1 MTLLWHSSD
10 CCWIKSLNIRFYEF
24 MISGY
29 VDWLPEKASMWS
41 VKISPVAR
49 LWNVNVSCCQLMCD
63 YFSCFT
69 LKHGLCL
76 QIFTFRDILDADYS
90 GGGKMTAILWIP
102 YVYTRYTTYSMKW
115 VETLWGCCFGFNNGQ
130 IVEGRGEWLLVTS
143 LYQESTSME
152 SDDV

>member
-1 MTLLWHSSD
+1 
-10 CCWIKSLNIRFYEF
+10 
-24 MISGY
+24 
-29 VDWLPEKASMWS
+29 
-41 VKISPVAR
+41 
-49 LWNVNVSCCQLMCD
+49 MCD

-102 YVYTRYTTYSMKW
+102 YVYTRYTTYSMTW
-115 VETLWGCCFGFNNGQ
+115 VKTQ